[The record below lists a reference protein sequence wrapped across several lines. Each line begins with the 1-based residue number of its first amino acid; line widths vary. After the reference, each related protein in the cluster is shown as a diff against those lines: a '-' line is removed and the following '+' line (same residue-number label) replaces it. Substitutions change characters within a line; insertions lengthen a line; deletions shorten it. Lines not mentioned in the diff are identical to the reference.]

1 MFVNYSMYKLLP
13 ILLFAFGLAVTSD
26 ELYDNSYALIIG
38 ISEYDALNPYNSY
51 LNLNYGASDAEAI
64 QTLLISQY
72 DFPVKNTTLL
82 KNEEATKHNIL
93 KSLSDIIKKAK
104 SNDRVLIYFAMQGM
118 TEDLPDGGELGYLIP
133 VDGELDDLFLTSISM
148 DDLKKIALMS
158 KAKHILYLVD
168 ACYGGIASF
177 STRGFELNS
186 TAGYIRKIAQDKSR
200 QIITAGGRSEQVIEK
215 AEWGHSAFSLNLLRG
230 LGGGRADLDED
241 GAITASEL
249 GIYLKEKVT
258 IDSENIQT
266 PQIMRLTSNV
276 GEFIFIKNEEDFIKS
291 EEEDIYI
298 QTLEQVMNQ
307 EKQKSYDFLI
317 DNLDSVMQSSNY
329 ESMLSELSKEQLITL
344 FSLSNKQKDI
354 LSVNSKEKELFSEK
368 GSFYDNSF
376 AVIIGINE
384 YTKSQPL
391 QYAVNDAIAIKELLI
406 EKFGFKDENVRLLI
420 DAEATYS
427 SIRNELYSVA
437 KLAKTNDRI
446 LIYFS
451 GHGQTVTAVES
462 DMQIGYLIPVNGD
475 INEPTLTGIP
485 MDDIFRICQSESKH
499 MLFLMDA
506 CYSGLMADNSKGVN
520 ILENN
525 DVEYISSVANVSARQ
540 IITAG
545 SAEEQVWEDG
555 KIQHGVFTLNVLNA
569 LNNWEADNYY
579 EDGYITATEL
589 GEYLKIAVFDE
600 SGGRQTPQAERFK
613 RSKLG
618 EFIFSRN
625 P

>member
-1 MFVNYSMYKLLP
+1 MYKILP
-13 ILLFAFGLAVTSD
+13 ILLFAYGLALTTED
-26 ELYDNSYALIIG
+26 IYDNSYALIIG
-38 ISEYDALNPYNSY
+38 IGKYENVQNLDYAVKDAVSIQHILVNSF
-51 LNLNYGASDAEAI
+51 
-64 QTLLISQY
+64 
-72 DFPVKNTTLL
+72 DFPAENTILL
-82 KNEEATKHNIL
+82 TDEEATKTSIL
-93 KSLSDIIKKAK
+93 QEFSNLTKKAGE
-104 SNDRVLIYFAMQGM
+104 NDRVLIFFAGHGM
-118 TEDLPDGGELGYLIP
+118 TGDLPSGGELGYLIP
-133 VDGELDDLFLTSISM
+133 VDGNIHNLYISSIGMNEFHNIS
-148 DDLKKIALMS
+148 LMTN
-158 KAKHILYLVD
+158 AKHMLYLVD

-200 QIITAGGRSEQVIEK
+200 QLITAGGRGEQVIEK

-276 GEFIFIKNEEDFIKS
+276 GEFIFIKSEEDFIKS
-291 EEEDIYI
+291 EAEIYI

-446 LIYFS
+446 LIYFL
-451 GHGQTVTAVES
+451 GMVKQY
-462 DMQIGYLIPVNGD
+462 QQLN
-475 INEPTLTGIP
+475 
-485 MDDIFRICQSESKH
+485 
-499 MLFLMDA
+499 
-506 CYSGLMADNSKGVN
+506 
-520 ILENN
+520 LEC
-525 DVEYISSVANVSARQ
+525 
-540 IITAG
+540 
-545 SAEEQVWEDG
+545 
-555 KIQHGVFTLNVLNA
+555 K
-569 LNNWEADNYY
+569 
-579 EDGYITATEL
+579 
-589 GEYLKIAVFDE
+589 
-600 SGGRQTPQAERFK
+600 
-613 RSKLG
+613 
-618 EFIFSRN
+618 
-625 P
+625 

>member
-1 MFVNYSMYKLLP
+1 M
-13 ILLFAFGLAVTSD
+13 LF
-26 ELYDNSYALIIG
+26 
-38 ISEYDALNPYNSY
+38 
-51 LNLNYGASDAEAI
+51 
-64 QTLLISQY
+64 
-72 DFPVKNTTLL
+72 
-82 KNEEATKHNIL
+82 
-93 KSLSDIIKKAK
+93 
-104 SNDRVLIYFAMQGM
+104 
-118 TEDLPDGGELGYLIP
+118 
-133 VDGELDDLFLTSISM
+133 
-148 DDLKKIALMS
+148 
-158 KAKHILYLVD
+158 LVD
-168 ACYGGIASF
+168 ACYGGLAA
-177 STRGFELNS
+177 
-186 TAGYIRKIAQDKSR
+186 AGSRSLEPSRTTNYLSKISNIKSR

-258 IDSENIQT
+258 IDSENQQS
-266 PQIMRLTSNV
+266 PQIRRLTSNV

-291 EEEDIYI
+291 EEDIYI

-451 GHGQTVTAVES
+451 GHGQTIPAVES
-462 DMQIGYLIPVNGD
+462 GMQIGYLIPVNGD
-475 INEPTLTGIP
+475 IKEPTLTGIP
-485 MDDIFRICQSESKH
+485 MDEIFRICQSKSKH

-506 CYSGLMADNSKGVN
+506 CYSGLMAASKGVK
-520 ILENN
+520 ILEEKGVN
-525 DVEYISSVANVSARQ
+525 YIYSVANKSARQ

-545 SAEEQVWEDG
+545 TAEQEVWEG
-555 KIQHGVFTLNVLNA
+555 AEWEEHGIFTLNILKA
-569 LNNWEADNYY
+569 LDNWEADNNY

-589 GEYLKIAVFDE
+589 GQYLKINVSTATSDN
-600 SGGRQTPQAERFK
+600 QTPQVK
-613 RSKLG
+613 RIKYSKGG
-618 EFIFSRN
+618 EFIFTRN

>member
-1 MFVNYSMYKLLP
+1 MYKLLP

-258 IDSENIQT
+258 IDSENQQS
-266 PQIMRLTSNV
+266 PQIRRLTSNV

-451 GHGQTVTAVES
+451 GHGQTIPAVES
-462 DMQIGYLIPVNGD
+462 GMQIGYLIPVNGD
-475 INEPTLTGIP
+475 IKEPTLTGIP
-485 MDDIFRICQSESKH
+485 MDEIFRICQSKSKH

-506 CYSGLMADNSKGVN
+506 CYSGLMAASKGVK
-520 ILENN
+520 ILEEKGVN
-525 DVEYISSVANVSARQ
+525 YIYSVANKSARQ

-545 SAEEQVWEDG
+545 TAEQEVWEG
-555 KIQHGVFTLNVLNA
+555 AEWEEHGIFTLNILKA
-569 LNNWEADNYY
+569 LDNWEADNNY

-589 GEYLKIAVFDE
+589 GQYLKINVSTATSDN
-600 SGGRQTPQAERFK
+600 QTPQVK
-613 RSKLG
+613 RIKYSKGG
-618 EFIFSRN
+618 EFIFTRN